1 MRWLAYTL
9 LAIAQATEQN
19 NTAAPHQIS
28 PCIICHLEVRGQ
40 ATYYWYIF
48 AKMNVGGVC
57 GSPLYTYMWNPK
69 HLNFYN
75 YVAPSVQ
82 WVSTLWLTQHTEED
96 QSKHLPYC
104 RNSTWTF
111 LRHPVHNSRNRL
123 SMGPRCIPSVAL
135 SCGDITNDIQ
145 RRWTL
150 NKHGVK
156 SAINQK
162 GFCPDHPNGHPC
174 QEREDKKNHV
184 LILDCQIW
192 LLV

>member
-1 MRWLAYTL
+1 
-9 LAIAQATEQN
+9 
-19 NTAAPHQIS
+19 
-28 PCIICHLEVRGQ
+28 
-40 ATYYWYIF
+40 
-48 AKMNVGGVC
+48 MNMGGVC

-162 GFCPDHPNGHPC
+162 GFCPDHPNGHLC
-174 QEREDKKNHV
+174 QERERGWKEGNHQPCTFIGLPNLATSLSPFTAVVLLDLKDKEGLMTSKSGGGWT
-184 LILDCQIW
+184 CW
-192 LLV
+192 P